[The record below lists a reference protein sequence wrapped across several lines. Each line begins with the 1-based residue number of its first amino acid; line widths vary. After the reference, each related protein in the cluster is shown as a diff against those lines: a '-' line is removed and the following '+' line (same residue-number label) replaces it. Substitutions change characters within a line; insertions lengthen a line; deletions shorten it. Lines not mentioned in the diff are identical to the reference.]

1 MNRTNSNQLNY
12 LLDEFSNKKMK
23 AFSKLNQALTIDES
37 ECSCDDK
44 VTCYSDSLRYYRDSL
59 QLIENAIQYFNDNQ
73 TILIEN
79 ECALVIIK
87 QLNDIKTKTKTRIY
101 DIKQVANSLKI
112 NEANK
117 STLEYLTS
125 CLNAPEKSPI
135 NRSRKKIDKSQISG
149 PTEFRLIQHIGFTTD
164 YKFEVNL
171 NAN

>member
-12 LLDEFSNKKMK
+12 LLDKFSNKKMK
-23 AFSKLNQALTIDES
+23 AFAKLNQALTIDES

-44 VTCYSDSLRYYRDSL
+44 VTCYSDALL
-59 QLIENAIQYFNDNQ
+59 IIENAIQYFNDNQ
-73 TILIEN
+73 TILIED